1 MVSVDVKHRV
11 YLLTD
16 KQDCAATGWGWG
28 GVGGGWREDGQC
40 VIAHKDKDSLSFS
53 VPGSLCHRLYRAVCV
68 IVCTGQSVSSSVPGS
83 LCVNTGY
90 IEQSVLLSLSD
101 SLA

>member
-1 MVSVDVKHRV
+1 ME
-11 YLLTD
+11 
-16 KQDCAATGWGWG
+16 G
-28 GVGGGWREDGQC
+28 GRTV
-40 VIAHKDKDSLSFS
+40 
-53 VPGSLCHRLYRAVCV
+53 CHCPYRIVCV
-68 IVCTGQSVSSSVPGS
+68 IFRTGQSVSSSVSGSLSLPLSGS